1 MNAAVANAVFNATGR
16 RVRTLPIRL
25 ESLLPGAELVTTSHP
40 KLTPAGPAFG
50 AGDRHCRQR
59 CIPVISALT

>member
-25 ESLLPGAELVTTSHP
+25 ESLLPGAELEHVGT
-40 KLTPAGPAFG
+40 GVNRWG
-50 AGDRHCRQR
+50 
-59 CIPVISALT
+59 IPMEREI